1 LNKVRLQW
9 KAAVVAWK
17 FIPGVKRNS
26 SKKKGAS
33 MGKKTALVLAVVSI
47 SFFLVLAMGNAWAEM
62 KVGDA
67 APKFMLAT
75 TQDKPVS
82 YTDDYYGK
90 HHLVLQFF
98 ANAFGGG

>member
-1 LNKVRLQW
+1 M
-9 KAAVVAWK
+9 AWK
-17 FIPGVKRNS
+17 IKPGVERKS

-33 MGKKTALVLAVVSI
+33 MEKRAALAMVMVSI
-47 SFFLVLAMGNAWAEM
+47 SLFLVLSIGNAWAEL

-67 APKFMLAT
+67 APKFTLAT

-82 YTDDYYGK
+82 YSNDYYGK
-90 HHLVLQFF
+90 YHLVLQFF